1 MITFYNLRHHD
12 PRTKKIKTILK
23 IETDIIT
30 IIASSPMGQAVKMYV
45 LTLHADVIDLSVK
58 S

>member
-12 PRTKKIKTILK
+12 PRTKKNKTILK
-23 IETDIIT
+23 ADIIT
-30 IIASSPMGQAVKMYV
+30 IIASSPMGQAVTMYV
-45 LTLHADVIDLSVK
+45 PTIHADVIDLSVK